1 MRIRNLLT
9 ATATW
14 AVVLAPGLASAQDD
28 DGGFM
33 LEEAPAEEAEPLF
46 ANEVELGVGYNSED
60 SFKFGEYTGLTDSEP
75 FAILN
80 FDLLSRPA
88 WDSEDTRYYR
98 IRGENLGLDS
108 RFVEGE
114 YGDQGNYSVG
124 LRYREIPHNL
134 IEDAR
139 IPYRGAGGPELGLPA
154 GWTPAASTQALPDLA
169 ASLRSVDIK
178 NERRQLTGL
187 LSLLPGDGWSVDVE
201 VGHEERDGTKPGYAA
216 FATNGGNPSIVAL
229 PRPVDSTSNDL
240 KATLAYSGDKSQFEV
255 KYQGSFFNNDNEVL
269 RFQNPYSET
278 FSGGPWAPA
287 TGYPNAGGLGLA
299 PDNESHQFLFSGG
312 RTLGDASRISG
323 QLSYSML
330 KQDEQFLPYSSNPS
344 LLVRQGLPRQSLDGD
359 LGILVADVAYST
371 RLQPRTHLRTRV
383 RYEDQ
388 DNSTPQ
394 DVYVRIAGDAQDQP
408 AGLANGNARINLP
421 YSFEKLRFDTEL
433 SHRLTTRTKLGLEY
447 EFENHSRTFSEVE
460 ETDEHTFTGKV
471 HHRFSRTVNS
481 RLSYTHGER
490 DGNDPYRDNAPF
502 LDGHTAE
509 LLATLAPDDRF
520 ENHPEIR
527 KYNLA
532 DRSLDELRGRLHIA
546 ASPETSWSVNGSWQ
560 LEDFN
565 DTSLGLTERQ
575 MLRGSVDMNH
585 TFSDRLML
593 RGYYSYE
600 QFDDEMRSHE
610 FRPFPPLNSLT
621 DPEQRWTRDGEDRIH
636 SLGAGFAWTAIPN
649 KLDIDFDYS
658 FSLANTEYSFEA
670 GSKLADATD
679 TPDLSS
685 DLHTIQV
692 TADWKLRE
700 GRRLRFGYTFEHFDA
715 DDFAL
720 DGIGVNS
727 NERMLT
733 FGNESPDYSA
743 HVIGVSYVANW

>member
-1 MRIRNLLT
+1 MRMRNLLT

-28 DGGFM
+28 DGGFL

-75 FAILN
+75 FVILN
-80 FDLLSRPA
+80 FDLLNRPA
-88 WDSEDTRYYR
+88 WDSDETRYYR

-134 IEDAR
+134 IKDAR
-139 IPYRGAGGPELGLPA
+139 IPYRGAGGTELGLPA
-154 GWTPAASTQALPDLA
+154 GWTPAASTQAFPDLG
-169 ASLRSVDIK
+169 ASLRSVDIE
-178 NERRQLTGL
+178 NERQQLTGL

-201 VGHEERDGTKPGYAA
+201 VGHEDRDGTKPSYAA

-229 PRPVDSTSNDL
+229 PRPVESTSNDV
-240 KATLAYSGDKSQFEV
+240 KATLGYSGDKSQFEI
-255 KYQGSFFNNDNEVL
+255 KYHGSFFNNDNAVL

-287 TGYPNAGGLGLA
+287 ASFPASGGLGLA

-312 RTLGDASRISG
+312 RTLGEASRISG

-330 KQDEQFLPYSSNPS
+330 EQDERFLPFSSNPA
-344 LLVRQGLPRQSLDGD
+344 LVVRQGLPRQSLDGD
-359 LGILVADVAYST
+359 LGILVADLAYST
-371 RLQPRTHLRTRV
+371 RLQPRTNLRARV

-433 SHRLTTRTKLGLEY
+433 SHRLTTRTTLAAAY
-447 EFENHSRTFSEVE
+447 EFENHSRTFSEIE
-460 ETDEHTFTGKV
+460 ETDEHTLEGKV
-471 HHRFSRTVNS
+471 RHRFSNTVNS
-481 RLSYTHGER
+481 RLTYRHAER

-502 LDGHTAE
+502 LFGHTTQ
-509 LLATLAPDDRF
+509 LLNTIAPDDRF
-520 ENHPEIR
+520 ENHPDIR

-532 DRSLDELRGRLHIA
+532 DRSLDEIRGSLHIA
-546 ASPETSWSVNGSWQ
+546 ASEKTSWSLNGSWL
-560 LEDFN
+560 LEDFD
-565 DTSLGLTERQ
+565 DTTLGLTERQ
-575 MLRGSVDMNH
+575 MLRGAVDLNH
-585 TFSDRLML
+585 TL
-593 RGYYSYE
+593 REDVMVRAYYSFE
-600 QFDDEMRSHE
+600 QFDDELEGLS
-610 FRPFPPLNSLT
+610 FRPGI
-621 DPEQRWTRDGEDRIH
+621 DPFDQTQRWSRDGQDRIH

-658 FSLANTEYSFEA
+658 FSLADTEFDFNAAS
-670 GSKLADATD
+670 GLQPVQDAPT
-679 TPDLSS
+679 LSS
-685 DLHTIQV
+685 DRHTIQV
-692 TADWKLRE
+692 TADWRLKE
-700 GRRLRFGYTFEHFDA
+700 DRRLRFGYTFEHFDA

-720 DGIGVNS
+720 DGVGVNS
-727 NERMLT
+727 NPRMLT
-733 FGNESPDYSA
+733 FGNEAPDYTA